1 MARPGIYLRCSLL
14 ALIMAT
20 PSYAAS
26 SGPVAL
32 PVPSTPTLSPGAA
45 SPIDTPL
52 TGAAETP
59 HISDTTR
66 PPSMEAL
73 MAVRPGYSPRADT
86 GTDHDD
92 AVRQAA
98 WAYGAQGGLAARS
111 FALNDMLGRYETTLD
126 QTFDF
131 RPLVLPAGSGQTLLR
146 PPVVSEAQMAMALD
160 PSGQTARETRRIFRV
175 TREAQLVSVPP
186 QWRTWLVRS
195 ISMPETPPDAVRP
208 RTRHEVEV
216 WREGVARGWA
226 AGERQ
231 AVEIFLD
238 DLARL
243 EHDLIGMARYRV
255 LLKAGKVEAPEVAF
269 FQRDTTGGKDVLR
282 EDDTEIRIRSQ
293 PGLDANRAH
302 WHVGEDAP

>member
-1 MARPGIYLRCSLL
+1 MAKPSTILSCGLL
-14 ALIMAT
+14 ALALTT
-20 PSYAAS
+20 PSLAAS
-26 SGPVAL
+26 DGPVAL
-32 PVPSTPTLSPGAA
+32 PVPSNPTLSPGAA

-52 TGAAETP
+52 TGATEIP
-59 HISDTTR
+59 RISDATR

-73 MAVRPGYSPRADT
+73 MAVRPGYSPRPDT

-92 AVRQAA
+92 AVRHAA

-111 FALNDMLGRYETTLD
+111 FALNAMLDRYEATLD
-126 QTFDF
+126 QAYDF
-131 RPLVLPAGSGQTLLR
+131 RSLVLPAGGGQAFLR
-146 PPVVSEAQMAMALD
+146 PPVISEAQMAIAID

-175 TREAQLVSVPP
+175 TREAQLVTSPP

-195 ISMPETPPDAVRP
+195 ITMPETPPDAVRP

-243 EHDLIGMARYRV
+243 ERDLIGMARYRL
-255 LLKAGKVEAPEVAF
+255 LLKAGKVEAPDIAF
-269 FQRDTTGGKDVLR
+269 VQRDVDGGKNVLF
-282 EDDTEIRIRSQ
+282 EDDTNMRFRSQ

>member
-1 MARPGIYLRCSLL
+1 MAKSSTILSCGLL
-14 ALIMAT
+14 ALTLAT
-20 PSYAAS
+20 PSLAAS

-32 PVPSTPTLSPGAA
+32 PVPSSPTLSPGAA

-52 TGAAETP
+52 SGAAEMP
-59 HISDTTR
+59 QISDVTR
-66 PPSMEAL
+66 PPSMESL
-73 MAVRPGYSPRADT
+73 MAVRPGYSPRPDT
-86 GTDHDD
+86 SAAHDD
-92 AVRQAA
+92 AVRHAA

-111 FALNDMLGRYETTLD
+111 FALNDMLSRYEATLD

-146 PPVVSEAQMAMALD
+146 PPVVSEAQMAMVLD

-175 TREAQLVSVPP
+175 TREAQLVSAPP

-195 ISMPETPPDAVRP
+195 ITMPETPPDAVRP
-208 RTRHEVEV
+208 RTRHEVDV

-243 EHDLIGMARYRV
+243 ERDLIGMARYRL

-269 FQRDTTGGKDVLR
+269 FQRDTSGGKDVLR